1 MPWKVTR
8 DLDQRIEFV
17 MRALNGPGVFSQL
30 CEEFG
35 VSRPTGYKWL
45 GRYLQERSVTALQD
59 KSRRPRNSPGRTERV
74 IEDRVVKA
82 TDAGRSVVRVIAAA
96 FDPHTRADSA
106 RFSRAV

>member
-1 MPWKVTR
+1 MDFFGEDLTQVAFIFMVAVAVGGVAFALLQPLVR
-8 DLDQRIEFV
+8 DGLVR
-17 MRALNGPGVFSQL
+17 
-30 CEEFG
+30 
-35 VSRPTGYKWL
+35 
-45 GRYLQERSVTALQD
+45 
-59 KSRRPRNSPGRTERV
+59 